1 VPGRSPH
8 RSGQRRAAAAAHGRG
23 RRRRLRYRTRRQNRS
38 APPLHR
44 RLPLGAIRLRSR
56 RDDSLR
62 HTRQPGV
69 HAPETGGALPL
80 RLARPSGGHHSPLLL
95 LHHRQRRREHD
106 GQTPLVRHDDLL
118 PDPAVHGEQDP
129 GTVQGADEQNRSVLQ
144 DRRGPPA
151 GGIDRREKD
160 RREDGP
166 APRPAAGQPAHAA
179 LHCRGDRPHRKLRRG
194 DRQRKDDR
202 TALYD
207 GRSLLAGED
216 PFVGNGH
223 ERRPDRIQRSG
234 PRPPAR
240 KGSRHAAQEPGILH
254 AALSGTGQTTGP
266 PDTQRTESRRRTGLP
281 RSGNHPGEAR
291 RSAHDPHSAPA
302 RYDDGPR
309 SYSYG
314 IYGRSKTRS
323 AGHRRSGAYR
333 DEYPELQTGAGG
345 ESGNG
350 DALDSERS
358 GGRIRRTDF
367 GRRCRGQSAG
377 GAYGPQPLCC
387 ERRDHPVRTGLGQG
401 QGAGGEYARTIQE
414 NARRLSA
421 QSQLHLLEQ

>member
-1 VPGRSPH
+1 MTQGAVLSTYAEGTFDDFLKNGRPALVGKSEYESWVQDALPEELYADVVQLYGEAPGHYMSTVREGEPCLAVARIDLGNVVLLPQPMAAVGDDAFAIVHGAKTAPPH
-8 RSGQRRAAAAAHGRG
+8 
-23 RRRRLRYRTRRQNRS
+23 
-38 APPLHR
+38 PLHR

-194 DRQRKDDR
+194 DRQRKR
-202 TALYD
+202 
-207 GRSLLAGED
+207 
-216 PFVGNGH
+216 
-223 ERRPDRIQRSG
+223 
-234 PRPPAR
+234 
-240 KGSRHAAQEPGILH
+240 
-254 AALSGTGQTTGP
+254 
-266 PDTQRTESRRRTGLP
+266 
-281 RSGNHPGEAR
+281 
-291 RSAHDPHSAPA
+291 
-302 RYDDGPR
+302 
-309 SYSYG
+309 
-314 IYGRSKTRS
+314 
-323 AGHRRSGAYR
+323 
-333 DEYPELQTGAGG
+333 
-345 ESGNG
+345 
-350 DALDSERS
+350 
-358 GGRIRRTDF
+358 
-367 GRRCRGQSAG
+367 
-377 GAYGPQPLCC
+377 
-387 ERRDHPVRTGLGQG
+387 
-401 QGAGGEYARTIQE
+401 
-414 NARRLSA
+414 
-421 QSQLHLLEQ
+421 